1 MATPRT
7 QGKAVSMAGFDPT
20 VQSDDYKP
28 PSLPMIPPEYW
39 CSILDVSAPNNSADA
54 LLFNERLAVGT
65 EVLDFVL
72 LVLLSE
78 METFR
83 GKSMTFVKMVRQ
95 AVSSFPALKAIIGKT
110 DAEYKLTP
118 SYMEPGFLYLLG
130 FLWDHA
136 SQDIADLVSTLRPM
150 FAPLLY
156 VAAAAYEANAPKD
169 SVVDKAEEQENKRK
183 KNAAAFM
190 QKLRDDQ
197 APYFNDLY
205 ASPSGKIPI
214 TLRSSPSLASLDLKT
229 MTSLDPAILAPRHPQ
244 SPSTPGR
251 MILPLPQPRAFSS
264 FSVWDKL
271 PSLEAELGLTD
282 LSDERLVDEDDAG
295 RYYPRSPTTPAQQ
308 DILSRLRNRLDSY
321 EGYGVWAS
329 VPGPSG
335 LEAELP
341 LPDISIAHSVSS
353 EVADISM
360 SSRQGLLPPFQYQR
374 SPPGRVSQDKLS
386 SLFDASINLT
396 ELADKSGEF
405 HSSSASTR
413 LGTTERISKTGAAQM
428 GSSSTAGG
436 GAGGVSNKTSPL
448 APKSS
453 ADARRPLTP
462 HNRR

>member
-7 QGKAVSMAGFDPT
+7 QGKAVSMAVFDHI
-20 VQSDDYKP
+20 QSDDYKP

-39 CSILDVSAPNNSADA
+39 CSILDDSAPNNCADA

-78 METFR
+78 MEAFR

-95 AVSSFPALKAIIGKT
+95 AVSSSPALKAIIGKT

-136 SQDIADLVSTLRPM
+136 SQDITDLVSTLRPT

-169 SVVDKAEEQENKRK
+169 SAVDKAEEQENKRK

-197 APYFNDLY
+197 APYFKELY
-205 ASPSGKIPI
+205 TSPSSKIPI
-214 TLRSSPSLASLDLKT
+214 TLRSSPSLATLDLRT

-251 MILPLPQPRAFSS
+251 IILPLPQPRAFSS

-271 PSLEAELGLTD
+271 PSLEAELGLAD

-295 RYYPRSPTTPAQQ
+295 RYYPRSPTTPPQQ
-308 DILSRLRNRLDSY
+308 DMLSRLRNRLDSY

-329 VPGPSG
+329 VPAPSG

-374 SPPGRVSQDKLS
+374 SPPGRG
-386 SLFDASINLT
+386 LFDASINLT

-413 LGTTERISKTGAAQM
+413 LGTTRGTSKTGAAQV

-436 GAGGVSNKTSPL
+436 GADAVSNKTSPL